1 MANDEGPSTKMGNL
15 KPSEILNQFKD
26 TLEVLGDME
35 IQGRNPDMQPTKTKA
50 SGLSIITCHVPNK
63 TLNVSIFRLQG
74 VAAAHLDHPSASRK
88 TVIFFKQQHAPN
100 IQIKGAYDACNGSTE
115 QQSGKIKRQS
125 HVFVC
130 FFFSFSPCSDHSKL
144 SDDEKMWAESSLPLR
159 APTWHAH
166 WVSRC
171 LWFCPYSTQCL
182 ARSHQLSHAPPPPNP
197 GSLALVV

>member
-1 MANDEGPSTKMGNL
+1 
-15 KPSEILNQFKD
+15 
-26 TLEVLGDME
+26 
-35 IQGRNPDMQPTKTKA
+35 MQPTKTKA

-130 FFFSFSPCSDHSKL
+130 FFFFSPFL
-144 SDDEKMWAESSLPLR
+144 
-159 APTWHAH
+159 
-166 WVSRC
+166 
-171 LWFCPYSTQCL
+171 
-182 ARSHQLSHAPPPPNP
+182 
-197 GSLALVV
+197 LVVIIPSSVMMKRCGLSQVYHSGHQPGMLTGCPGAFGFALIQHNVQPDLISSATPRPRPTQEAQHLWCNRVLEVEGNGKKFYPFNRLASSGLRGFQTAFNN